1 MNKILLI
8 VVIGLLLIGVGYF
21 FWKDES
27 KPETEILTQDEQSQV
42 SEPINHPLIT
52 VESPAQNS
60 VISSPLEI
68 NGQARGQ
75 WYFEATFPIDLYDGN
90 NQKLAEGFATAQG
103 DWMTTEYTP
112 FTAQLNFETPTTPDG
127 KLVFR
132 RSNPSGLPENDDQ
145 LEIPIKFQ

>member
-8 VVIGLLLIGVGYF
+8 VVIGLLAIGVGYF
-21 FWKDES
+21 LWQDES
-27 KPETEILTQDEQSQV
+27 KPEPAFPTQDEQSQG

-60 VISSPLEI
+60 VINSPLEI
-68 NGQARGQ
+68 KGQARGQ

-90 NQKLAEGFATAQG
+90 NQKIAQGYGTAQE
-103 DWMTTEYTP
+103 DWMTTEYAP
-112 FTAQLNFETPTTPDG
+112 FTASLNFETPTTPDG